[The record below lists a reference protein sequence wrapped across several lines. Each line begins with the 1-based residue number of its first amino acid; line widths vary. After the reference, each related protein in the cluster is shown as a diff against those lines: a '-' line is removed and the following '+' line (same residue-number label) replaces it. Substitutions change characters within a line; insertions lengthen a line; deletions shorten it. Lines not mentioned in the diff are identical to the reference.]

1 MNVYDEA
8 HNLARAIKESNEHI
22 EFENLRKQVESDPNL
37 SDMLK
42 QLHQLQFAVQT
53 AQMTGQTP
61 DENTMK
67 QFQSVYTM
75 LSANPTAAQYMQA
88 EMRLSLMIKDVL
100 DILGETINIG
110 R

>member
-88 EMRLSLMIKDVL
+88 EAAFSVMINDIFT
-100 DILGETINIG
+100 ILGDAMG
-110 R
+110 MK